1 MIHKKYSTFSD
12 SYWLDQFFIYRFK
25 DERDNVIYIGRTADL
40 KSRIR
45 QHFSKDGHLPKEC
58 YNRTK
63 KIEYVTA
70 RTHNDMIIKEIYYIG
85 KEQPEFNTQYKSGIT
100 IDIAQEYPDVWLEY
114 SAEENI
120 NFDYITELK
129 EEIND
134 INERWE
140 ESLSLVDR
148 LMTYVMEVDK
158 VFASFS
164 YEQYRNPRLD
174 KYTADH
180 LEIVLSSLYYRIVEG
195 RKQITTIPIWNG
207 EIVPRQ
213 E

>member
-1 MIHKKYSTFSD
+1 MLHKKYSTFSD
-12 SYWLDQFFIYRFK
+12 SFWLDQFFIYRFK

-63 KIEYVTA
+63 KIEFVTA

-100 IDIAQEYPDVWLEY
+100 IDIVQEYSDVWLEY
-114 SAEENI
+114 SAEENN

-129 EEIND
+129 EELND
-134 INERWE
+134 INGRWE
-140 ESLSLVDR
+140 ESLKLVDR
-148 LMTYVMEVDK
+148 LMTYVMEMDT
-158 VFASFS
+158 VFGNFS
-164 YEQYRNPRLD
+164 YEQFKDPRLD
-174 KYTADH
+174 KYTADY
-180 LEIVLSSLYYRIVEG
+180 LENAHRFHYYRVVEG
-195 RKQITTIPIWNG
+195 RKRAIATPVWDG
-207 EIVPRQ
+207 EIVPYRA
-213 E
+213 